1 MENIEAQV
9 IAKIDEIKG
18 KLADFAT
25 KGEVVNF
32 VKKEDL
38 DLLAKSAD
46 LEALTTIVNQ
56 LNEKQGQLAIN
67 QKSEQNTFEAISE
80 GIAKNLNAA
89 DMSVKKFKVP
99 FKTKAAGTMTAA
111 DDLTGNTV
119 ITYRSQLVGK
129 PYSNVHMRDL
139 AAIIPSATGT
149 FSWYRQVAGEGAIN
163 FQTSHGTKKSII
175 NAKFVQSSVTAEY
188 LAGLAPVA
196 KQMMQDLPFL
206 QGFMPSFLL
215 TEYLKKEDSEFFADL
230 QIAATGSTAN
240 VGTANIIEQ
249 IMRWATNLRAAD
261 HAPNGVVLNPTDVYQ
276 IFTNAAGGSGEYDM
290 PPGVVISNSGA
301 ISIFGIPVFTS
312 TFVTVGRTIVGD
324 WSKAGI
330 VQVDGLGILT
340 DDRGGNFDN
349 NTVTFKAE
357 ARVALAVLDP
367 TAFVAGTFSFSA

>member
-1 MENIEAQV
+1 MENIEQQV
-9 IAKIDEIKG
+9 IAKIDEIKT

-46 LEALTTIVNQ
+46 LEALTAIVNQ
-56 LNEKQGQLAIN
+56 LNEKQGQIAIS
-67 QKSEQNTFEAISE
+67 QKKVQNTFDAISE
-80 GIAKNLNAA
+80 GLEKNINAA
-89 DMSVKKFKVP
+89 DMSVNKFHVP

-111 DDLTGNTV
+111 DDLTGDTV

-149 FSWYRQVAGEGAIN
+149 FSWYRQVAGEGAIAT
-163 FQTSHGTKKSII
+163 QSVHGAKKSII
-175 NAKFVQSSVTAEY
+175 NAKFLQDTVTTEY

-206 QGFMPSFLL
+206 QGFMPSFMMN
-215 TEYLKKEDSEFFADL
+215 EYLKKEDSIFFAGL
-230 QIAATGSTAN
+230 QSKATGSNDDGSAS
-240 VGTANIIEQ
+240 NIIEQ

-261 HAPNGVVLNPTDVYQ
+261 YTPNGVVLNPTDVYQ
-276 IFTNAAGGSGEYDM
+276 IFINAASGSGEYDL
-290 PPGVVISNSGA
+290 PPGVVVSNSGA
-301 ISIFGIPVFTS
+301 ISIFGLPVFTS
-312 TFVTVGRTIVGD
+312 TFVTTGTTIVGD
-324 WSKAGI
+324 WSKVGI
-330 VQVDGLGILT
+330 VQVDGLGVLT
-340 DDRGGNFDN
+340 DDRGANFDE

-367 TAFVAGTFSFSA
+367 AAFVAGTFAFSA